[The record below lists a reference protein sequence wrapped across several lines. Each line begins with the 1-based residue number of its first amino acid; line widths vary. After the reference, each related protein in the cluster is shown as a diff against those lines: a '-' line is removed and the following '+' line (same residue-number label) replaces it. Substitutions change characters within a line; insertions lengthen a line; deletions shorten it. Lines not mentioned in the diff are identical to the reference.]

1 MNLEELKKKM
11 DEEHY
16 IYDDT
21 LSTVLYVALQLG
33 RPLLIEGAAGVGK
46 TEVAKVMAAALD
58 RELVRLQCYE
68 GLDESKALY
77 EWNYQKQLLSIQV
90 NMNAQDREA
99 LTRSLFSDEY
109 LLERPLL
116 KSIRSE
122 KPVVLL
128 IDEIDKADEEFEA
141 FLLELLSEMQV
152 TIPEVGTIR
161 ANSVPFVVLTSNRAR
176 PLSEALRRRCA
187 YLYIEYPDMEK
198 ELAILRAKLP
208 HVDDRLCAQVALAV
222 QKLRSNEVILKKPS
236 IAETLDWAA
245 ALDALGI
252 RELTPDAL
260 RKTAGFVLKNNEDM
274 AALARQTADKLDAMG
289 IKFKVVNVVDLVK
302 LQSAKENN
310 EALSDEE
317 FAELFTEDKPVLFA
331 YHSYARDVRGL
342 IYDRPNHDNFNVH
355 GYEEQGSTTT
365 PYDMVRVNNID
376 RYELQAEA
384 LRMIDADKYADK
396 INELEAFRQEA
407 FQFAVDNGYDHP
419 DYTDWVYSGVNTNK
433 QGAVSATAATAGDN
447 E

>member
-1 MNLEELKKKM
+1 MDLVTLKQKM
-11 DEEHY
+11 DEARY

-21 LSTVLYVALQLG
+21 LATVLAVALQLG

-46 TEVAKVMAAALD
+46 TEIAKVMASALD
-58 RELVRLQCYE
+58 RDLVRLQCYE

-90 NMNAQDREA
+90 NMGKKDSDK
-99 LTRSLFSDEY
+99 LTKSLFSDEY

-116 KSIRSE
+116 QSIRSE

-152 TIPEVGTIR
+152 TIPEVGTIK
-161 ANSVPFVVLTSNRAR
+161 AKSVPFVVLTSNRAR

-222 QKLRSNEVILKKPS
+222 QKLRANESILKKPS

-260 RKTAGFVLKNNEDM
+260 RQTAGFVLKNNEDM
-274 AALARQTADKLDAMG
+274 EVLEHL
-289 IKFKVVNVVDLVK
+289 
-302 LQSAKENN
+302 
-310 EALSDEE
+310 DEE
-317 FAELFTEDKPVLFA
+317 EEP
-331 YHSYARDVRGL
+331 HECSCG
-342 IYDRPNHDNFNVH
+342 HHCGGHHH
-355 GYEEQGSTTT
+355 G
-365 PYDMVRVNNID
+365 
-376 RYELQAEA
+376 
-384 LRMIDADKYADK
+384 
-396 INELEAFRQEA
+396 
-407 FQFAVDNGYDHP
+407 
-419 DYTDWVYSGVNTNK
+419 
-433 QGAVSATAATAGDN
+433 
-447 E
+447 

>member
-1 MNLEELKKKM
+1 
-11 DEEHY
+11 
-16 IYDDT
+16 
-21 LSTVLYVALQLG
+21 
-33 RPLLIEGAAGVGK
+33 
-46 TEVAKVMAAALD
+46 MASALD
-58 RELVRLQCYE
+58 RDLVRLQCYE

-90 NMNAQDREA
+90 NMASQDRES
-99 LTRSLFSDEY
+99 LTQSLFTDAY

-161 ANSVPFVVLTSNRAR
+161 AKTIPFVILTSNRAR

-187 YLYIEYPDMEK
+187 YLYIQYPDMEK
-198 ELAILRAKLP
+198 ELSILRAKLP

-222 QKLRSNEVILKKPS
+222 QKLRSNETILKKPS

-260 RKTAGFVLKNNEDM
+260 RSTAGFILKNSEDL
-274 AALARQTADKLDAMG
+274 AALQEM
-289 IKFKVVNVVDLVK
+289 
-302 LQSAKENN
+302 EE
-310 EALSDEE
+310 EAHHCMCGGNCGE
-317 FAELFTEDKPVLFA
+317 
-331 YHSYARDVRGL
+331 HS
-342 IYDRPNHDNFNVH
+342 H
-355 GYEEQGSTTT
+355 G
-365 PYDMVRVNNID
+365 
-376 RYELQAEA
+376 
-384 LRMIDADKYADK
+384 
-396 INELEAFRQEA
+396 
-407 FQFAVDNGYDHP
+407 
-419 DYTDWVYSGVNTNK
+419 
-433 QGAVSATAATAGDN
+433 
-447 E
+447 

>member
-1 MNLEELKKKM
+1 MNFNELKQKM
-11 DEEHY
+11 SAENY

-21 LSTVLYVALQLG
+21 LATVLYVSLTLG

-58 RELVRLQCYE
+58 RELVRMQCYE

-90 NMNAQDREA
+90 NMNTQDKDA
-99 LTRSLFSDEY
+99 LTKSLFSDDY

-141 FLLELLSEMQV
+141 FLLELLSELQV
-152 TIPEVGTIR
+152 SIPEVGTVK
-161 ANSVPFVVLTSNRAR
+161 AKSVPFIVLTSNRAR

-208 HVDDRLCAQVALAV
+208 HVDDRLAAQVALAV
-222 QKLRSNEVILKKPS
+222 QKLRSNESILKKPS

-260 RKTAGFVLKNNEDM
+260 RQTAGFVLKNNEDL
-274 AALARQTADKLDAMG
+274 AALDM
-289 IKFKVVNVVDLVK
+289 
-302 LQSAKENN
+302 
-310 EALSDEE
+310 EE
-317 FAELFTEDKPVLFA
+317 EKP
-331 YHSYARDVRGL
+331 
-342 IYDRPNHDNFNVH
+342 HDCSCGGHCH
-355 GYEEQGSTTT
+355 G
-365 PYDMVRVNNID
+365 
-376 RYELQAEA
+376 
-384 LRMIDADKYADK
+384 
-396 INELEAFRQEA
+396 
-407 FQFAVDNGYDHP
+407 
-419 DYTDWVYSGVNTNK
+419 
-433 QGAVSATAATAGDN
+433 
-447 E
+447 

>member
-1 MNLEELKKKM
+1 MTFEELKQKM
-11 DEEHY
+11 DEAHY
-16 IYDDT
+16 IYDET
-21 LSTVLYVALQLG
+21 LATVLYVSLSLG

-46 TEVAKVMAAALD
+46 TEIAKVMAYALNRD
-58 RELVRLQCYE
+58 LVRMQCYE

-90 NMNAQDREA
+90 NMNTQDKDA
-99 LTRSLFSDEY
+99 LTKSLFSDEY

-116 KSIRSE
+116 QSIRSE

-152 TIPEVGTIR
+152 SIPEVGTVKAKSI
-161 ANSVPFVVLTSNRAR
+161 PFVVLTSNRAR

-222 QKLRSNEVILKKPS
+222 QKLRSSESILKKPS

-260 RKTAGFVLKNNEDM
+260 RQTAGFVLKNHEDI
-274 AALARQTADKLDAMG
+274 ASIEEETADACAG
-289 IKFKVVNVVDLVK
+289 CGG
-302 LQSAKENN
+302 
-310 EALSDEE
+310 
-317 FAELFTEDKPVLFA
+317 
-331 YHSYARDVRGL
+331 H
-342 IYDRPNHDNFNVH
+342 HH
-355 GYEEQGSTTT
+355 G
-365 PYDMVRVNNID
+365 
-376 RYELQAEA
+376 
-384 LRMIDADKYADK
+384 
-396 INELEAFRQEA
+396 
-407 FQFAVDNGYDHP
+407 
-419 DYTDWVYSGVNTNK
+419 
-433 QGAVSATAATAGDN
+433 
-447 E
+447 

>member
-1 MNLEELKKKM
+1 MNIDELKQKL
-11 DEEHY
+11 DEANY

-21 LSTVLYVALQLG
+21 LATVLYVSLQLG

-46 TEVAKVMAAALD
+46 TEIAKVMAAALD
-58 RELVRLQCYE
+58 RDLVRLQCYE

-90 NMNAQDREA
+90 NMGTRDSEE
-99 LTRSLFSDEY
+99 LTRSLFSDDY

-152 TIPEVGTIR
+152 SIPEVGTIR
-161 ANSVPFVVLTSNRAR
+161 AKSVPFVVLTSNRAR

-187 YLYIEYPDMEK
+187 YLYIQYPDLDK

-208 HVDDRLCAQVALAV
+208 HVDDRLCTQVAMAV
-222 QKLRSNEVILKKPS
+222 QKLRSNEAILKKPS

-260 RKTAGFVLKNNEDM
+260 RQTAGFVLKNSED
-274 AALARQTADKLDAMG
+274 LD
-289 IKFKVVNVVDLVK
+289 VL
-302 LQSAKENN
+302 
-310 EALSDEE
+310 EE
-317 FAELFTEDKPVLFA
+317 SQHHEHHECSCGG
-331 YHSYARDVRGL
+331 HCGG
-342 IYDRPNHDNFNVH
+342 HHH
-355 GYEEQGSTTT
+355 G
-365 PYDMVRVNNID
+365 
-376 RYELQAEA
+376 
-384 LRMIDADKYADK
+384 
-396 INELEAFRQEA
+396 
-407 FQFAVDNGYDHP
+407 
-419 DYTDWVYSGVNTNK
+419 
-433 QGAVSATAATAGDN
+433 
-447 E
+447 

>member
-1 MNLEELKKKM
+1 MKLETLKQKM
-11 DEEHY
+11 DAAHY

-21 LSTVLYVALQLG
+21 LATVLTVALQLG

-46 TEVAKVMAAALD
+46 TEVAKVMASALD

-90 NMNAQDREA
+90 HMASQDREE

-116 KSIRSE
+116 HSIRSE

-152 TIPEVGTIR
+152 TIPEAGTI
-161 ANSVPFVVLTSNRAR
+161 RAR

-187 YLYIEYPDMEK
+187 YLYIQYPDLEK

-208 HVDDRLCAQVALAV
+208 HVDDRLCAQVAVAV
-222 QKLRSNEVILKKPS
+222 QKLRSNEAILKKPS

-260 RKTAGFVLKNNEDM
+260 RQTAGFVLKNSEDIGV
-274 AALARQTADKLDAMG
+274 L
-289 IKFKVVNVVDLVK
+289 
-302 LQSAKENN
+302 
-310 EALSDEE
+310 EE
-317 FAELFTEDKPVLFA
+317 
-331 YHSYARDVRGL
+331 
-342 IYDRPNHDNFNVH
+342 
-355 GYEEQGSTTT
+355 
-365 PYDMVRVNNID
+365 M
-376 RYELQAEA
+376 AEA
-384 LRMIDADKYADK
+384 GHVC
-396 INELEAFRQEA
+396 QC
-407 FQFAVDNGYDHP
+407 
-419 DYTDWVYSGVNTNK
+419 S
-433 QGAVSATAATAGDN
+433 QGCGGNHHD
-447 E
+447 

>member
-1 MNLEELKKKM
+1 MNIDQLKQKL
-11 DEEHY
+11 DEAKY

-21 LSTVLYVALQLG
+21 LATVLYVALQLG

-46 TEVAKVMAAALD
+46 TEIAKVMAAALD
-58 RELVRLQCYE
+58 RDLVRLQCYE

-90 NMNAQDREA
+90 NMGQKDSDE
-99 LTRSLFSDEY
+99 LTKSLFSDEY

-116 KSIRSE
+116 QSIRSD

-141 FLLELLSEMQV
+141 FLLEMLSEMQV
-152 TIPEVGTIR
+152 SIPEVGTIR
-161 ANSVPFVVLTSNRAR
+161 AKSVPFVVLTSNRAR

-187 YLYIEYPDMEK
+187 YLYIQYPEMEK

-222 QKLRSNEVILKKPS
+222 QKLRSNEALLKKPS

-260 RKTAGFVLKNNEDM
+260 RQTAGFILKNSED
-274 AALARQTADKLDAMG
+274 L
-289 IKFKVVNVVDLVK
+289 
-302 LQSAKENN
+302 SAFEQ
-310 EALSDEE
+310 EE
-317 FAELFTEDKPVLFA
+317 SASCGCGG
-331 YHSYARDVRGL
+331 HCGG
-342 IYDRPNHDNFNVH
+342 HHH
-355 GYEEQGSTTT
+355 G
-365 PYDMVRVNNID
+365 
-376 RYELQAEA
+376 
-384 LRMIDADKYADK
+384 
-396 INELEAFRQEA
+396 
-407 FQFAVDNGYDHP
+407 
-419 DYTDWVYSGVNTNK
+419 
-433 QGAVSATAATAGDN
+433 
-447 E
+447 

>member
-1 MNLEELKKKM
+1 MDLKQLKAKL
-11 DEEHY
+11 DEAHY
-16 IYDDT
+16 IYDET
-21 LSTVLYVALQLG
+21 LATVLFVALQLG

-46 TEVAKVMAAALD
+46 TEIAKVMASALD
-58 RELVRLQCYE
+58 RDLVRLQCYE

-90 NMNAQDREA
+90 NMNDQDKDA

-116 KSIRSE
+116 QSIRSE

-152 TIPEVGTIR
+152 SIPEVGTVKAKSI
-161 ANSVPFVVLTSNRAR
+161 PFVVLTSNRAR

-187 YLYIEYPDMEK
+187 YLYIQYPDVEK

-208 HVDDRLCAQVALAV
+208 HVDDRLAHQVALAV
-222 QKLRSNEVILKKPS
+222 QKLRSNEAILKKPS

-260 RKTAGFVLKNNEDM
+260 RQTAGFVLKNSEDF
-274 AALARQTADKLDAMG
+274 AALDEMDA
-289 IKFKVVNVVDLVK
+289 
-302 LQSAKENN
+302 EP
-310 EALSDEE
+310 
-317 FAELFTEDKPVLFA
+317 EL
-331 YHSYARDVRGL
+331 HCG
-342 IYDRPNHDNFNVH
+342 HCGGHHH
-355 GYEEQGSTTT
+355 G
-365 PYDMVRVNNID
+365 
-376 RYELQAEA
+376 
-384 LRMIDADKYADK
+384 
-396 INELEAFRQEA
+396 
-407 FQFAVDNGYDHP
+407 
-419 DYTDWVYSGVNTNK
+419 
-433 QGAVSATAATAGDN
+433 
-447 E
+447 

>member
-1 MNLEELKKKM
+1 MLCNNITEISTSIIYIMDKNDFWIIIDRNINEVTAMNLELLKQKM
-11 DEEHY
+11 DENNY
-16 IYDDT
+16 VYDDT
-21 LSTVLYVALQLG
+21 LATVLAVALQLG

-46 TEVAKVMAAALD
+46 TEIAKVMASALD
-58 RELVRLQCYE
+58 RDLVRLQCYE

-77 EWNYQKQLLSIQV
+77 EWNYQKQLLAIQV
-90 NMNAQDREA
+90 NMGNKSNDE
-99 LTRSLFSDEY
+99 LTRDLFSDEY

-161 ANSVPFVVLTSNRAR
+161 AKSVPFVVLTSNRAR

-187 YLYIEYPDMEK
+187 YLYIQYPDMEK

-208 HVDDRLCAQVALAV
+208 HVDDRLCAQVALSV
-222 QKLRSNEVILKKPS
+222 QKLRSSEAILKKPS

-260 RKTAGFVLKNNEDM
+260 RQTAGFILKNSEDI
-274 AALARQTADKLDAMG
+274 AVLEQTQ
-289 IKFKVVNVVDLVK
+289 I
-302 LQSAKENN
+302 
-310 EALSDEE
+310 
-317 FAELFTEDKPVLFA
+317 
-331 YHSYARDVRGL
+331 
-342 IYDRPNHDNFNVH
+342 HDH
-355 GYEEQGSTTT
+355 HHCGGHCH
-365 PYDMVRVNNID
+365 D
-376 RYELQAEA
+376 
-384 LRMIDADKYADK
+384 
-396 INELEAFRQEA
+396 
-407 FQFAVDNGYDHP
+407 
-419 DYTDWVYSGVNTNK
+419 
-433 QGAVSATAATAGDN
+433 
-447 E
+447 

>member
-1 MNLEELKKKM
+1 MELNELKQKL
-11 DEEHY
+11 DQANY
-16 IYDDT
+16 IYDEVLAT
-21 LSTVLYVALQLG
+21 TLYVALKLG

-58 RELVRLQCYE
+58 RELVRMQCYE

-90 NMNAQDREA
+90 NMNETDKDA

-116 KSIRSE
+116 QSIRSE

-141 FLLELLSEMQV
+141 FLLELLSDMQV
-152 TIPEVGTIR
+152 SIPEVGTIQ
-161 ANSVPFVVLTSNRAR
+161 AKTVPFVVLTSNRAR

-260 RKTAGFVLKNNEDM
+260 RQTAGFVLKNNEDIE
-274 AALARQTADKLDAMG
+274 AMNPDG
-289 IKFKVVNVVDLVK
+289 
-302 LQSAKENN
+302 
-310 EALSDEE
+310 EAEE
-317 FAELFTEDKPVLFA
+317 
-331 YHSYARDVRGL
+331 HHCSCGG
-342 IYDRPNHDNFNVH
+342 HCGGHHH
-355 GYEEQGSTTT
+355 G
-365 PYDMVRVNNID
+365 
-376 RYELQAEA
+376 
-384 LRMIDADKYADK
+384 
-396 INELEAFRQEA
+396 
-407 FQFAVDNGYDHP
+407 
-419 DYTDWVYSGVNTNK
+419 
-433 QGAVSATAATAGDN
+433 
-447 E
+447 

>member
-1 MNLEELKKKM
+1 MELRELKEKM
-11 DEEHY
+11 DLANY

-21 LSTVLYVALQLG
+21 LATVLYVALELG

-58 RELVRLQCYE
+58 RDLVRLQCYE

-77 EWNYQKQLLSIQV
+77 EWNYQKQLLSIQI
-90 NMNAQDREA
+90 NRDTQDKDA
-99 LTRSLFSDEY
+99 LTSDLFRDEY

-141 FLLELLSEMQV
+141 FLLELLSDLQV
-152 TIPEVGTIR
+152 SIPEIGTVK
-161 ANSVPFVVLTSNRAR
+161 AKSVPFIVLTSNRAR

-187 YLYIEYPDMEK
+187 YLYIEYPDMDK

-208 HVDDRLCAQVALAV
+208 HVDDRLCVQVAMAV
-222 QKLRSNEVILKKPS
+222 QKLRSNEAILKKPS

-260 RKTAGFVLKNNEDM
+260 RRTAGFILKNSED
-274 AALARQTADKLDAMG
+274 LATM
-289 IKFKVVNVVDLVK
+289 
-302 LQSAKENN
+302 
-310 EALSDEE
+310 EE
-317 FAELFTEDKPVLFA
+317 PAPEHECSCG
-331 YHSYARDVRGL
+331 HHCGG
-342 IYDRPNHDNFNVH
+342 HHH
-355 GYEEQGSTTT
+355 G
-365 PYDMVRVNNID
+365 
-376 RYELQAEA
+376 
-384 LRMIDADKYADK
+384 
-396 INELEAFRQEA
+396 
-407 FQFAVDNGYDHP
+407 
-419 DYTDWVYSGVNTNK
+419 
-433 QGAVSATAATAGDN
+433 
-447 E
+447 

>member
-1 MNLEELKKKM
+1 MELELLKKKM
-11 DEEHY
+11 DEARY

-21 LSTVLYVALQLG
+21 LATVLFVALKLG

-46 TEVAKVMAAALD
+46 TEVAKVMASALD
-58 RELVRLQCYE
+58 RDLVRLQCYE

-90 NMNAQDREA
+90 NMGSKDSDE

-116 KSIRSE
+116 QSIRSE

-141 FLLELLSEMQV
+141 FLLEMLSEMQV
-152 TIPEVGTIR
+152 TIPEVGTVKAKSI
-161 ANSVPFVVLTSNRAR
+161 PFVVLTSNRAR

-187 YLYIEYPDMEK
+187 YLYIQYPDMEK

-222 QKLRSNEVILKKPS
+222 QKLRSNEAILKKPS

-260 RKTAGFVLKNNEDM
+260 RQTAGFILKNSEDH
-274 AALARQTADKLDAMG
+274 AIL
-289 IKFKVVNVVDLVK
+289 
-302 LQSAKENN
+302 
-310 EALSDEE
+310 EE
-317 FAELFTEDKPVLFA
+317 TQAQEHTHEC
-331 YHSYARDVRGL
+331 GCGG
-342 IYDRPNHDNFNVH
+342 H
-355 GYEEQGSTTT
+355 GGHC
-365 PYDMVRVNNID
+365 
-376 RYELQAEA
+376 
-384 LRMIDADKYADK
+384 
-396 INELEAFRQEA
+396 
-407 FQFAVDNGYDHP
+407 GGHHH
-419 DYTDWVYSGVNTNK
+419 G
-433 QGAVSATAATAGDN
+433 
-447 E
+447 